1 MSPKP
6 EAIRDEMRGNVKVL
20 PGGGLRATFEY
31 DLTPGNLVC
40 VAGTPTE
47 RHGEGGMT
55 CVIEHLVLWNLEIE
69 KIRNR
74 ARRKGISLA
83 DSARDKRYG
92 VVP

>member
-6 EAIRDEMRGNVKVL
+6 EAIRDEMRGRVKVQ
-20 PGGGLRATFEY
+20 PGGGLRVTFEF
-31 DLTPGNLVC
+31 DLTPSDLVC

-47 RHGEGGMT
+47 SYDEGGMT
-55 CVIEHLVLWNLEIE
+55 CVTEHLVLWQLEIN

-83 DSARDKRYG
+83 DSARDPRYG
-92 VVP
+92 VM

>member
-1 MSPKP
+1 
-6 EAIRDEMRGNVKVL
+6 
-20 PGGGLRATFEY
+20 
-31 DLTPGNLVC
+31 
-40 VAGTPTE
+40 
-47 RHGEGGMT
+47 MT